1 MALTSALNSIPG
13 QPLWIIFS
21 LIFGGL
27 AIFHFLQSNKSIKK
41 PENKAKVKTINGVN
55 LGINEFINDFG
66 TYIDDLNKQNRIVN
80 ILTAIG
86 YFIAFL
92 TSLDSYRLSLNT

>member
-1 MALTSALNSIPG
+1 MEVALVLNSIPG

-21 LIFGGL
+21 FIFGGL
-27 AIFHFLQSNKSIKK
+27 AVFHFIQSNKSIKK
-41 PENKAKVKTINGVN
+41 PENKAKIKTINGAN
-55 LGINEFINDFG
+55 LGISEFINDFG
-66 TYIDDLNKQNRIVN
+66 AYIDDLNKQNRIVN